1 MTETTVVNQVELDAA
16 LTSGTSVIYID
27 SPAGVWLTLA
37 ASDSSRVEASDSS
50 RVEAWGSSRVV
61 ARDSSRV
68 VARDSSRVEAW
79 GSSRVEARG
88 SSSVVARGSSSVVAW
103 DSSSVVA
110 WDSSRVEARGSSSVE
125 ARDSSSVEAWGSSS
139 VEARDSSS
147 VVARDSSS
155 VEAGTHV
162 AVHLHSQ
169 RVTITGGVVIDMTT
183 IDHTD
188 PATWAGLHGAT
199 ISRGSIVLFKATDET
214 LTAGQ
219 AYTPVTYKIG
229 ETITAADWR
238 DDNQCGGGLHLSPS
252 PSCAR
257 QYRPDAKRYVAVRVK
272 LADLRPISDGG
283 APKVKV
289 RSCEVLHEVDVYG
302 EALVTP

>member
-16 LTSGTSVIYID
+16 LTSGTSAIYID
-27 SPAGVWLTLA
+27 SPAGVWLTLT
-37 ASDSSRVEASDSS
+37 AS
-50 RVEAWGSSRVV
+50 GSSRVV

-68 VARDSSRVEAW
+68 VAR
-79 GSSRVEARG
+79 GSSRV
-88 SSSVVARGSSSVVAW
+88 VARDSSRVVAW
-103 DSSSVVA
+103 DSSSVEA
-110 WDSSRVEARGSSSVE
+110 WGSSSVV

-139 VEARDSSS
+139 VEAWGSSRVEAWGSSS
-147 VVARDSSS
+147 VVARGSSRVEAWGS
-155 VEAGTHV
+155 SRVEAWGSSRVEAGTHV

-169 RVTITGGVVIDMTT
+169 RVTLTGGVVIDMTT